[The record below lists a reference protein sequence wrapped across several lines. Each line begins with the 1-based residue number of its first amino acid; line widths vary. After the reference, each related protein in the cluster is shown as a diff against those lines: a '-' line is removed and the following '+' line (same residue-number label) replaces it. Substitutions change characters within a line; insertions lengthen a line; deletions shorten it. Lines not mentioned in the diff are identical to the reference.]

1 MYEYQR
7 AKIGE
12 KKKVPSFTDRVISKD
27 EVWNDFGKERIN
39 IPVGRLENNKLKKD
53 NREKRIKTLF
63 FIIIRGKSERE
74 KKVWRAFLGR
84 NIYRSRYISIYFC
97 RKKTRRFMMPSK
109 LLTLR

>member
-7 AKIGE
+7 TKIRE

-63 FIIIRGKSERE
+63 FIIIRGKSERG
-74 KKVWRAFLGR
+74 KKSLAR
-84 NIYRSRYISIYFC
+84 IS
-97 RKKTRRFMMPSK
+97 RKKYLSLEIHFHLFLPQKNETVYDAK
-109 LLTLR
+109 